1 VDGVNGF
8 ADETLLWS
16 GNTHPRTH
24 GAALSRPEPL
34 DSHTGIRIGRTR
46 FNYEVEIA
54 TTASAPDRHSPE
66 FGQHI
71 RGKFDK
77 RARRLCGVTYLL
89 DDDICPSNPPMCCG
103 ALGTRINRQRRQKQ
117 WPVPILPWHQR
128 YTEFVLAF
136 MFDPG

>member
-1 VDGVNGF
+1 MDGVNGF

-71 RGKFDK
+71 WGKFNK
-77 RARRLCGVTYLL
+77 LACRMCPVTYLL
-89 DDDICPSNPPMCCG
+89 DDDIDPSDTSDVPWG
-103 ALGTRINRQRRQKQ
+103 AGLSRSATGEHALRRSTRFTRSKSANE
-117 WPVPILPWHQR
+117 P
-128 YTEFVLAF
+128 
-136 MFDPG
+136 